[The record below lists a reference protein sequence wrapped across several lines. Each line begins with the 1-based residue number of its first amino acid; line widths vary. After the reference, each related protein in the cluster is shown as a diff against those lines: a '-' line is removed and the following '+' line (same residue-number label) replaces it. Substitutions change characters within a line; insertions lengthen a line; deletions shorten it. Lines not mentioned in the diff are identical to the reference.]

1 MLEIQH
7 DLRDARALLEK
18 SGTKDETKKYR
29 KAAEIIL
36 LKSLNANPANEEAKA
51 LLHHARAV
59 TDSTDV
65 PPRSWELKES
75 RDSRESRER
84 ELREWKEPK
93 APWGQEEIPFTAAPS
108 VFERKEEK
116 KPRAKLPLTM
126 VGIIVLIGGLVI
138 AVQAKRSHPKALAGS
153 VAAETQPANVKDF
166 QPGRSEG
173 TANATLPV
181 VDIPA
186 PAPVPTAT
194 SNPPAPVVT
203 TPANPVVT
211 PAPAPVPP
219 PSDMGKLA
227 VSSPTAAD
235 VYMNGKYLASTP
247 ATLQLPVGNQT
258 LEYRHGNL
266 RNVVNHQIKPNE
278 TTTASVTFQLTT
290 QINARPWAQVF
301 LDGPTRKPLGQT
313 PLSGVTVPIGGVLVF
328 ENPGFT
334 TKTYR
339 ITEADTA
346 IQVNFQ

>member
-1 MLEIQH
+1 
-7 DLRDARALLEK
+7 
-18 SGTKDETKKYR
+18 
-29 KAAEIIL
+29 
-36 LKSLNANPANEEAKA
+36 
-51 LLHHARAV
+51 
-59 TDSTDV
+59 
-65 PPRSWELKES
+65 
-75 RDSRESRER
+75 
-84 ELREWKEPK
+84 
-93 APWGQEEIPFTAAPS
+93 

-126 VGIIVLIGGLVI
+126 VGIIILIGGLVI
-138 AVQAKRSHPKALAGS
+138 AVQARRNHPKALAGS
-153 VAAETQPANVKDF
+153 VAAEAKPANVKDF
-166 QPGRSEG
+166 PPRPEG
-173 TANATLPV
+173 TGNAPTPV
-181 VDIPA
+181 ADIPA
-186 PAPVPTAT
+186 PTPAPTAT
-194 SNPPAPVVT
+194 PNPPAPVVT
-203 TPANPVVT
+203 APANPVVT
-211 PAPAPVPP
+211 PPPAPVDP
-219 PSDMGKLA
+219 PSEMGKLA

-266 RNVVNHQIKPNE
+266 RNVVSHQIKPNQ

-290 QINARPWAQVF
+290 QINAKPWAQVF

-339 ITEADTA
+339 ISDADTA